1 VRNWVKIIDQLPGSH
16 SDKKV
21 SILKSFDVPMNPMF
35 LTEESNLSVNEY
47 SITWAPFQ
55 GTDYYQL
62 FENDILIYEGNQTN
76 QNISNQKD
84 GNYDYQ
90 INSIM
95 LSGYTVLGEKINLNI
110 FHIAQPPVFLT
121 TSQVLN
127 SNDEIILSWTPITDA
142 EWYNVTVIDRDGNK
156 NSIYNGSENYSL
168 IDDLS
173 IGQNRI
179 RVQVGLTNDK
189 ISDFSSSIFIT
200 IEENESNNSIQN
212 LAYPAVII
220 LILIILVTSVIYRNR
235 WSE

>member
-121 TSQVLN
+121 T
-127 SNDEIILSWTPITDA
+127 
-142 EWYNVTVIDRDGNK
+142 
-156 NSIYNGSENYSL
+156 
-168 IDDLS
+168 
-173 IGQNRI
+173 
-179 RVQVGLTNDK
+179 
-189 ISDFSSSIFIT
+189 
-200 IEENESNNSIQN
+200 
-212 LAYPAVII
+212 
-220 LILIILVTSVIYRNR
+220 
-235 WSE
+235 